1 MKKTLPKPTKV
12 QLRLEKETV
21 RVLPTEDLQ
30 SAVGGGTKN
39 THGRDCVGTH
49 TC

>member
-1 MKKTLPKPTKV
+1 MKKTTLPKPTKV

-30 SAVGGGTKN
+30 SAVGGAKN
-39 THGRDCVGTH
+39 THGRDCIGTH